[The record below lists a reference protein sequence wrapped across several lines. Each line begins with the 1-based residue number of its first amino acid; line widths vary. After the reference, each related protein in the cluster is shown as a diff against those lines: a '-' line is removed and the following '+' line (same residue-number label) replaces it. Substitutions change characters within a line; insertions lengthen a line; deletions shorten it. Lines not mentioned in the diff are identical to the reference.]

1 MTTTSALQTKPSSL
15 LRNAILGNAAFS
27 LVSGLALALGSG
39 PLAALM
45 GLPDSTVLLVMGVI
59 LIPYAYFLYRGAIQQ
74 PIAGQFAVTVILL
87 DIAWVTGSLI
97 LLASGLVPLTTVGKW
112 GIAIIADLVAL
123 FALVQFLGLR
133 RATKQSG

>member
-27 LVSGLALALGSG
+27 LVSGLASALGSG